1 MEGQVSPGGWVHLV
15 CSGHLGYL
23 LTSPGKLLWAQRRG
37 LVKVGVDGLAFLLGL
52 NSLAALPRQS
62 PELLGPPVFLGE
74 VCLATLPGGSG
85 GKHVLHRHW

>member
-1 MEGQVSPGGWVHLV
+1 MHLV